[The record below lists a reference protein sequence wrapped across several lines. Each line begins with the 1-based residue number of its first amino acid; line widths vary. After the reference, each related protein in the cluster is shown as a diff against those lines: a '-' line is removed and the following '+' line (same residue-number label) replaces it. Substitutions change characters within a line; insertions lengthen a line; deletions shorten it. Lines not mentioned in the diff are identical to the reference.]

1 MPLDKDIKQSVI
13 ASNARSEG
21 DTGSPE
27 VQIAIR
33 QARITQ
39 ITEHLKRNPKDNH
52 SLRGLMLLVGERRRL
67 EGYLKRVDIERYRA
81 LMKKLGIRE
90 VKPR

>member
-1 MPLDKDIKQSVI
+1 MPLDKTLKQNVIKD
-13 ASNARSEG
+13 NAQFEG
-21 DTGSPE
+21 DSGSPE
-27 VQIAIR
+27 VQIALR

-39 ITEHLKRNPKDNH
+39 ITEHLKKNKNDKH
-52 SLRGLMLLVGERRRL
+52 SLRGLTLLVGERRRL
-67 EGYLKRVDIERYRA
+67 EGYLKRTDIERYRA